1 MFCKKYILRNFA
13 KFTGKHQ
20 CRSLFLNKIAGNA
33 VPQTF
38 IKNQITISL
47 FGKTA
52 LAMMMMMMMMM
63 MILMK
68 CSCAIVDHQKHYAL
82 ISAGIIVKVPRH
94 RRI

>member
-1 MFCKKYILRNFA
+1 M
-13 KFTGKHQ
+13 
-20 CRSLFLNKIAGNA
+20 
-33 VPQTF
+33 PQTF

-52 LAMMMMMMMMM
+52 LAMMMMMMM
-63 MILMK
+63 LMK

-82 ISAGIIVKVPRH
+82 ISAGIILKVPRH

>member
-1 MFCKKYILRNFA
+1 MFYKKCILRNFA

-52 LAMMMMMMMMM
+52 LAMMMMMMM
-63 MILMK
+63 LMK
-68 CSCAIVDHQKHYAL
+68 CFCAIVDHQKHYAL

>member
-1 MFCKKYILRNFA
+1 MFYKKCILRNFA

-52 LAMMMMMMMMM
+52 LAMMMMM
-63 MILMK
+63 K
-68 CSCAIVDHQKHYAL
+68 CFCAIVDHQKHYAL

>member
-1 MFCKKYILRNFA
+1 M
-13 KFTGKHQ
+13 
-20 CRSLFLNKIAGNA
+20 
-33 VPQTF
+33 PQTF

-63 MILMK
+63 MLMK
-68 CSCAIVDHQKHYAL
+68 CFCAIVDHKKHYAL

>member
-1 MFCKKYILRNFA
+1 MFYKKCILRNFA

-52 LAMMMMMMMMM
+52 LAMMMMMMMM
-63 MILMK
+63 LMK
-68 CSCAIVDHQKHYAL
+68 CFCAIVDHQKHYAL

>member
-1 MFCKKYILRNFA
+1 MPD
-13 KFTGKHQ
+13 
-20 CRSLFLNKIAGNA
+20 LFLNKIAGNA

-82 ISAGIIVKVPRH
+82 ISARIIVKVPRH
-94 RRI
+94 HRI